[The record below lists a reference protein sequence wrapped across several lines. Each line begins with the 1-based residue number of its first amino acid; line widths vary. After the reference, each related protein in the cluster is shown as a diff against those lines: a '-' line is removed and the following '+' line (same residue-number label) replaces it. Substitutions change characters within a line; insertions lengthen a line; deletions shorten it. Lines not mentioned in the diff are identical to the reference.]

1 MLNFSRNTALKVTSL
16 TLISQGLNFLD
27 TLYRLWTERKFSLQG
42 FDPECIKWLLIL
54 LQLVYVTGDNPAIH
68 LRRFLLGRTGV
79 VKKYQ
84 QDITKHVRD
93 SFMQVNL

>member
-42 FDPECIKWLLIL
+42 FDHECIKWLLIL

-68 LRRFLLGRTGV
+68 LHGFLLGRTGV